1 MWRPVTGPGGG
12 MKHTMSSNKYQ
23 RMSSRAGQKKPVDSD
38 LLHTTD
44 LNMCFTCICDD
55 TRLQITF
62 VLQHAPF
69 ANNFRTLPLNVCACG
84 SHGSHLL
91 ITELVMLCI
100 EALTVQILCRC
111 AQAADIPVCQFSMGY
126 GHCLMDPHNIW
137 NWGHVNGHLCNCF
150 FNFFFA
156 KKKLLDCCVCLL
168 QHRKQRCSIRNVCP
182 FAH

>member
-1 MWRPVTGPGGG
+1 

-168 QHRKQRCSIRNVCP
+168 QHRKQCCSIRNVCP